1 MSRISLARTVTLLG
15 YFGLLGLVL
24 AWNIWL
30 APPPKALISL
40 TLLLLAVP
48 LLFPLR
54 GLLHGRAYTHA
65 WAGFIALIYLLH
77 AMVVIYSNPAERYL
91 ALMEFVL
98 GMMMFVGAMVYA
110 RLKGK
115 TEQQSIKQD

>member
-15 YFGLLGLVL
+15 YFGLLVLVL

-30 APPPKALISL
+30 APPPKELISL

>member
-30 APPPKALISL
+30 APPPKELISL